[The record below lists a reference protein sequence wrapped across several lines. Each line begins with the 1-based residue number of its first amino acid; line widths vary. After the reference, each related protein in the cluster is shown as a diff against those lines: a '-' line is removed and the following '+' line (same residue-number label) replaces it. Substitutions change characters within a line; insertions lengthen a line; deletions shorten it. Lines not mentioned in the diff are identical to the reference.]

1 MQFTDVVQSLYSP
14 QDVMK
19 HGLGFL
25 SINAYG
31 KSNQWQTTEFHKHYG
46 SNPLTLANQWFDLC
60 VTDIPE
66 ARLNTEDRSYP
77 LLSLAI
83 PKKFKYAGVSIQDL
97 RTECTR

>member
-1 MQFTDVVQSLYSP
+1 MQFTDVAQNLYSP

-46 SNPLTLANQWFDLC
+46 SNPLTAAFAKFERC
-60 VTDIPE
+60 VSHNGKSSC
-66 ARLNTEDRSYP
+66 ARK
-77 LLSLAI
+77 A
-83 PKKFKYAGVSIQDL
+83 KHGQIQIF
-97 RTECTR
+97 

>member
-1 MQFTDVVQSLYSP
+1 MQFTDVAQNLYSP

-46 SNPLTLANQWFDLC
+46 SNPLTLANQWLDLC
-60 VTDIPE
+60 LTDIPE
-66 ARLNTEDRSYP
+66 ARLNTEDRSY
-77 LLSLAI
+77 
-83 PKKFKYAGVSIQDL
+83 GGL
-97 RTECTR
+97 RSFLIAHYFLWQ